1 MIKENYEILN
11 KKKILSF
18 LIVLIP
24 LFLISGPF
32 LTDLTISCLA
42 ISFFFIKNKKKY
54 LFNYFF
60 LFFLFFYL
68 ILLVSSYYSEF
79 KMLAFKSS
87 IFYFRFGL
95 YTLLFWYLI
104 DENKNI
110 LKNLFFILFF
120 CFSILIFD
128 SFFQYVFGFNIFNM
142 KLINPSRVSSF
153 FGDELKMGGYLM
165 RLSPLLLSLVF
176 IYYRDEKHKKFI
188 PFAVCYILLIQTVI
202 YLSGERTSFFLFY
215 ISILLYLVFL
225 NNFLKVKLVFI
236 SMFVI
241 ITFLL
246 ISIDSPFKKRLID
259 RTINHTKIFE
269 KESKKIVFSQKY
281 NEHYI
286 SAWRMFK
293 DNKIIGIGPKNFREI
308 CKKTQY
314 NLSEKTC
321 SNHPHNIILQLLSE
335 TGFLGFLFY
344 LILNIFLWGNLIKSL
359 IYKLYFKKI
368 IFANSEICLL
378 IYYVIIFFPIAPF
391 GNFFNNWMSAVVYFP
406 AAIFLCMVRKNYK
419 AYIGFKGINNI
430 PLKKYKI

>member
-1 MIKENYEILN
+1 MIKINYEIFN
-11 KKKILSF
+11 EKKILSF

-60 LFFLFFYL
+60 LFFFFFYL

-95 YTLLFWYLI
+95 YTLFFLYLI
-104 DENKNI
+104 DEDKNI
-110 LKNLFFILFF
+110 LKSLFLLLFF

-128 SFFQYVFGFNIFNM
+128 SFVQYIFGANIFNM

-165 RLSPLLLSLVF
+165 RLSPLLLSLTF
-176 IYYRDEKHKKFI
+176 FYYRYEKHQKFI
-188 PFAVCYILLIQTVI
+188 PFAFCYILLIQTTI

-215 ISILLYLVFL
+215 FSILLYLIFL
-225 NNFLKVKLVFI
+225 NNFLRVKLIFL
-236 SMFVI
+236 SLFVI
-241 ITFLL
+241 LTFLL

-269 KESKKIVFSQKY
+269 KGTKKIIFSKKY

-308 CKKTQY
+308 CKKSEY
-314 NLSEKTC
+314 NLSKQTC
-321 SNHPHNIILQLLSE
+321 TNHPHNIMLQLLSE

-344 LILNIFLWGNLIKSL
+344 LLLNIFLWGNLIKSL

-368 IFANSEICLL
+368 IFSNSEICLL

-391 GNFFNNWMSAVVYFP
+391 GNFFNNWISAVVYLP
-406 AAIFLCMVRKNYK
+406 VAIFLWMARKNYK
-419 AYIGFKGINNI
+419 SYIGFKDV
-430 PLKKYKI
+430 